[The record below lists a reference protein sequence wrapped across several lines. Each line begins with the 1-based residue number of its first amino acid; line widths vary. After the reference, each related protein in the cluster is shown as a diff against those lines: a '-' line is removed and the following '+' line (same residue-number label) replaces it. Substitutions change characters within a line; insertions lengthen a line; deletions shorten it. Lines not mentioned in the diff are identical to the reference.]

1 MKIALLNIGT
11 ELLRGRTVNTN
22 AAYMGE
28 ALLNAGYAV
37 DATLVIHDDGPVI
50 TAAMVGLLDDHD
62 VVLVTGGL
70 GPTKDDITK
79 KVLLELFG
87 GEMVCHEPTLHRIEG
102 FLKRLER
109 PLLEHNRQQAFVPSS
124 CEVLENEMGTAPG
137 MAFRRGGKA
146 LISMPGV
153 PFEMKWL
160 LRERVIPWLQ
170 ARYPVARQ
178 ISKVVR
184 TAGIPESRMAEK
196 MEAIED
202 QLDPHIAIAYLP
214 SYDGTKIELKLQ
226 GQPEEEEVLNA
237 ILLSAQA
244 QVAALF
250 SQYVYSL
257 EDKQPD
263 QLLAEWLIANHRS
276 FATAESCTGGEIA
289 AKLVKHS
296 GISAVFKGGVV
307 AYMPEVKV
315 AMLGVSAE
323 TISTNGIVSAEVAR
337 EMADGVRNA
346 LGADFAISI
355 TGIAEAAK
363 DAPADQQPQAWIGFA
378 GPNGTQTLHIRLMKD
393 RKVNIEIAAYAALVF
408 ALRVIQAS

>member
-1 MKIALLNIGT
+1 MKIALLNIGS

-22 AAYMGE
+22 AAHMGE
-28 ALLNAGYAV
+28 TLLAAGYAV
-37 DATLVIHDDGPVI
+37 ETTLVIHDEGPVI
-50 TAAMVGLLDDHD
+50 AAAIVGLMDDHD

-87 GEMVCHEPTLHRIEG
+87 GEMVCHEATLHRIEG
-102 FLKRLER
+102 FLRRMER

-137 MAFRRGGKA
+137 MAFVRGGRA

-160 LRERVIPWLQ
+160 LRERVIPWMR
-170 ARYPVARQ
+170 ARFPVALQ
-178 ISKVVR
+178 HSKVVR

-202 QLDPHIAIAYLP
+202 ELDPNIAIAYLP
-214 SYDGTKIELKLQ
+214 SFDGTKIELKLQ
-226 GQPEEEEVLNA
+226 GNSEDGAVMEA
-237 ILLSAQA
+237 ILSEAQA
-244 QVAALF
+244 KVANLF
-250 SQYVYSL
+250 ANYVYSL

-263 QLLAEWLIANHRS
+263 QLLAEWLIANKRT
-276 FATAESCTGGEIA
+276 FGTAESCTGGEIA

-296 GISAVFKGGVV
+296 GISAVYKGSIV

-315 AMLGVSAE
+315 MMLGVDPAVIE
-323 TISTNGIVSAEVAR
+323 GNGIVSEEVAKA
-337 EMADGVRNA
+337 MAIGARRV
-346 LGADFAISI
+346 LGTDFALSI

-363 DAPADQQPQAWIGFA
+363 DAPAEEQPQAWIGFA
-378 GPNGTQTLHIRLMKD
+378 GPDGVYALHIRLMKD
-393 RKVNIEIAAYAALVF
+393 RRVNIEIAAYAALVF
-408 ALRVIQAS
+408 ALKSIRS